1 MFVNKHFA
9 NFTVYNSRT
18 RRIKECEIFRV
29 LFLYEHEH
37 KGRFSNLHCVP
48 LIKYLSPVAS
58 TTVKCRN
65 CSNSLSEPSH
75 LQPTSTCS
83 MLAIETLEKG
93 VKYGNMF
100 KVSNKDARTTSS
112 MSFWCLYC
120 QH

>member
-1 MFVNKHFA
+1 MNT
-9 NFTVYNSRT
+9 N
-18 RRIKECEIFRV
+18 IKGDFQIWI
-29 LFLYEHEH
+29 
-37 KGRFSNLHCVP
+37 SVP
-48 LIKYLSPVAS
+48 LIKYLCPVAS

-75 LQPTSTCS
+75 LQQTSTCS

-100 KVSNKDARTTSS
+100 KVSDKDARTTSS